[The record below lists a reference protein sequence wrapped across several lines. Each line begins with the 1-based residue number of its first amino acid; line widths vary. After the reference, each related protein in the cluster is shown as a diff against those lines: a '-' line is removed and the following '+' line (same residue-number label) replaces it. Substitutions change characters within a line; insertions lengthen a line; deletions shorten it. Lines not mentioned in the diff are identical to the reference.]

1 MAGSQANETKSGEG
15 SDMIRSLPRSG
26 SYNIG
31 FIIYVVAFY
40 IFLFAP
46 PLFVTCVLAFNDS
59 DFPALPWYGFSL
71 DWFFFRHCTEDRFIQ

>member
-40 IFLFAP
+40 IFLFL
-46 PLFVTCVLAFNDS
+46 PLYL
-59 DFPALPWYGFSL
+59 SL
-71 DWFFFRHCTEDRFIQ
+71 VF